1 MIYLE
6 LLWSFFQIGLFSIG
20 GGYAAMPLIQHQ
32 VVELHPWLTLE
43 QFSDII
49 TISQM
54 TPGPIAINSATFV
67 GLQLGGLPGALVA
80 TAGCVLPSCIIVL
93 CILPLPGPFH
103 GAGGAGGPAP
113 GCGGDD
119 RLRGRDAGEP
129 FIFRCGRAA
138 RRARGCGPH
147 CRAAVCRRAVR
158 AAALEEGPHPC
169 DGGRGRGGACAV
181 HAAVRH
187 CARMAKT
194 APDGKPSGAVFALY
208 GSGMPQERPGRAS
221 QKTCREAP
229 AVPSVPGLRA
239 FCNSIACSVF
249 P

>member
-1 MIYLE
+1 MIHLE
-6 LLWSFFQIGLFSIG
+6 LFWSFFQIGLFSIG

-67 GLQLGGLPGALVA
+67 GLQLGGLPGA
-80 TAGCVLPSCIIVL
+80 
-93 CILPLPGPFH
+93 GPFH

-158 AAALEEGPHPC
+158 AAALEKGPHPC

-208 GSGMPQERPGRAS
+208 GSGMLQERPGRAS

-229 AVPSVPGLRA
+229 DVPSVPRLRA